1 MKEVLDLLNR
11 AATLIYNIEGDTYQA
26 AYEQLEALIDQLKE
40 TQ

>member
-26 AYEQLEALIDQLKE
+26 AYEQLEALIDQLEKSK
-40 TQ
+40 